1 MESFNEHV
9 WLDLAELDDLPDS
22 TDGEPVDV
30 PRDDRA
36 LKALL
41 RGIQEAAAFTFTY
54 QTL

>member
-1 MESFNEHV
+1 MTS
-9 WLDLAELDDLPDS
+9 LTAPTAS
-22 TDGEPVDV
+22 PSMS
-30 PRDDRA
+30 RA